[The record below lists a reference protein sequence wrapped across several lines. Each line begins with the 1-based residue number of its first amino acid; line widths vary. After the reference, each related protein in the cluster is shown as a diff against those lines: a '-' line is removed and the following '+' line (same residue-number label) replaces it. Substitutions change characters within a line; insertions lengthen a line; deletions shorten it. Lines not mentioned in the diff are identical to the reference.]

1 MSLRATHVLAIVGAV
16 IVVLATAI
24 SWYTRDVSFA
34 TDAAGVGYSSS
45 KTYTLWDL
53 TTLAPVLLVI
63 AAGAGAGV
71 VLFASSGSARPASAI
86 AGLLGLGITAYC
98 VVKCFDLPDFG
109 PTGAV
114 NSFLPVQGGSG
125 IGVSANASTVLDAG
139 PFVGILGGLFIV
151 AGALGLPGQARAVS
165 PGAHR
170 RRPRRRQPDGSAGEP
185 ARLPLGASGLWYRR
199 DQSFGGR
206 AELMRAIGADRIGG
220 ELEHPAEDLRVIH
233 GAGVDAQT

>member
-1 MSLRATHVLAIVGAV
+1 MTSRTTHVLALVGAV
-16 IVVLATAI
+16 VVFVATAI
-24 SWYTRDVSFA
+24 SWYTHDVSFA
-34 TDAAGVGYSSS
+34 TNAAGVGFASS
-45 KTYTLWDL
+45 KSYSLWDL

-63 AAGAGAGV
+63 GATAGAGL
-71 VLFASSGSARPASAI
+71 VLFTSSGSARIAGAI

-151 AGALGLPGQARAVS
+151 AGALGLPAQARAVS
-165 PGAHR
+165 PR
-170 RRPRRRQPDGSAGEP
+170 RAPSTT
-185 ARLPLGASGLWYRR
+185 
-199 DQSFGGR
+199 
-206 AELMRAIGADRIGG
+206 AEAA
-220 ELEHPAEDLRVIH
+220 
-233 GAGVDAQT
+233 T